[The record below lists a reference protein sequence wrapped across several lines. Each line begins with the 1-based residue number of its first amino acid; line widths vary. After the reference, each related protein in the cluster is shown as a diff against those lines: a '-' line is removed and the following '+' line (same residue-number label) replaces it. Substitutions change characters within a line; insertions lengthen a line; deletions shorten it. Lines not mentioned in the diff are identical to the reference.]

1 MDLQITPLHKVQ
13 GSLSKRGQNDYKSLW
28 TREFSVKLYLLTM
41 SETIP
46 IKSYQHDF
54 INMS

>member
-1 MDLQITPLHKVQ
+1 MDLQITPLRKVQ

-41 SETIP
+41 PETIP